1 MMSHGLPSPPLWGC
15 FSSFTIMDIFVVVIV
30 PVDME
35 SYNTKMEG
43 PLGDENEVDGDG
55 LGGGGKNGW

>member
-1 MMSHGLPSPPLWGC
+1 M
-15 FSSFTIMDIFVVVIV
+15 

-43 PLGDENEVDGDG
+43 PLGDENEV
-55 LGGGGKNGW
+55 GGGGKNG

>member
-1 MMSHGLPSPPLWGC
+1 
-15 FSSFTIMDIFVVVIV
+15 
-30 PVDME
+30 ME